1 MYRRHECED
10 LDEGEGDRMAVKIC
24 ICSPSS
30 SKIHDLTIGQK
41 KSSLFSTSARLVS
54 ETSSECKKIPS
65 GLKPSK

>member
-1 MYRRHECED
+1 
-10 LDEGEGDRMAVKIC
+10 MAVKIC